1 LASSSAGQS
10 NPSAGV
16 FQVCPPPLLPNAV
29 SFDSMRGSI
38 RGFPWID
45 GLGVR
50 GPVQSLRRRRPGLSN
65 RGSGHGE
72 QSIFQVLL
80 PTAMVADSLIGTR
93 HTRRCGRS
101 SALTSPP
108 PPVSSC
114 SAAATPIRLPSAAA
128 TPVRLPSAA
137 HYYPTITTSNVVTT
151 STVFLASWL
160 SCRFQFTA
168 LRLCSGAWSF
178 LLIVLLCSTGKI
190 FYYFVLDPAH
200 K

>member
-1 LASSSAGQS
+1 MSSPRVGAGRQRRSLGQGWESAGARVSGTMDAAAAAALASASAGQS

-108 PPVSSC
+108 PPVSLMLGCGNSHTSPFSC
-114 SAAATPIRLPSAAA
+114 GNSRTSPFSCTLLS
-128 TPVRLPSAA
+128 
-137 HYYPTITTSNVVTT
+137 YY
-151 STVFLASWL
+151 
-160 SCRFQFTA
+160 
-168 LRLCSGAWSF
+168 
-178 LLIVLLCSTGKI
+178 
-190 FYYFVLDPAH
+190 YYF
-200 K
+200 